1 MLYEEAAGPTPTIDG
16 CWCINMVCDV
26 RPGVES
32 FVSFVVSLGG
42 VPAKARSAVA
52 ISAQV
57 SVVGI
62 ISSSKSCKSRFI
74 SEKQKRETFLNLS
87 LSV

>member
-26 RPGVES
+26 RLRVES
-32 FVSFVVSLGG
+32 FVVSLSLGG